1 MSLIPVS
8 LRAILPELIV
18 TGTALAVLL
27 GGVYLSPARQSAL
40 RWLSATGL
48 VIALWQVLAGGQQP
62 GTSFSGM
69 YVRDA
74 LTTMLQSTALLATL
88 LVLWVSADYLA
99 RAHLESGE
107 YYALLLTAALGT
119 MFMAASGD
127 LLMIFL
133 GLETL
138 SVPLYVLAAFHR
150 ENLRSQE
157 AGMKYFLLGA
167 FSTAFFLYGLA
178 LIYGTVGSTN
188 LGRLAERALAAPPLM
203 LLVGVGL
210 ATIGLGFKAAVVPF
224 HAWAPD
230 VYEGAPLAVTAYMS
244 VIAKVGAFAAL
255 LRVFSVALMAQA
267 AQWTTVLATI
277 AILTMTL
284 GNIAALLQTN
294 LKRLLAYSSIAHA
307 GFILVGVVAAT
318 RTGVSSVVFYL
329 LAYTFTTLGAF
340 GVILMLRR
348 HDEEVDQ
355 IGDLA
360 GLATR
365 SPALAGAM
373 ALFMVSLAGLPP
385 TAGFFAKFYVF
396 TAVLDSGHV
405 GVAIVGVLTTV
416 ISVYYYLRV
425 AYAMFIGQS
434 KEEVTITGSRWT
446 TTALVVAAAGVLV
459 LGILPTSVTTFLR
472 QVEAVL
478 K

>member
-1 MSLIPVS
+1 MILIPVN

-18 TGTALAVLL
+18 AGTAVLVLL
-27 GGVYLSPARQSAL
+27 GGVFVAPGRQRAL
-40 RWLSATGL
+40 RWLSAGSL
-48 VIALWQVLAGGQQP
+48 VVALWQVIAIGQLP
-62 GTSFSGM
+62 GASFSGM
-69 YVRDA
+69 HVRDA
-74 LTTMLQSTALLATL
+74 LTEVLQSTALVATL
-88 LVLWVSADYLA
+88 LVLWLSADYLSQS
-99 RAHLESGE
+99 RFESGE
-107 YYALLLTAALGT
+107 YYTLLLAAVLGA
-119 MFMAASGD
+119 MLMAASGD

-138 SVPLYVLAAFHR
+138 SIPLYVLAAFQR
-150 ENLRSQE
+150 AQVRSQE

-178 LIYGTVGSTN
+178 LIYGAVGSTN
-188 LGRLAERALAAPPLM
+188 LGSLADRTATAPSLM
-203 LLVGVGL
+203 LLIGVGL

-224 HAWAPD
+224 HTWAPD

-255 LRVFSVALMAQA
+255 LRVFSVALALQA
-267 AQWTTVLATI
+267 PQWTAVLATI
-277 AILTMTL
+277 AILTMAL

-307 GFILVGVVAAT
+307 GFILVGVVAANRAGAT
-318 RTGVSSVVFYL
+318 AVVFYL
-329 LAYTFTTLGAF
+329 LAYTFTNLGAF

-348 HDEEVDQ
+348 QGEEADE
-355 IGDLA
+355 IGDLT
-360 GLATR
+360 GLAWR

-373 ALFMVSLAGLPP
+373 TLFMVSLAGLPP
-385 TAGFFAKFYVF
+385 TAGFVAKLYVF
-396 TAVLDSGHV
+396 TAVLDTGHV
-405 GVAIVGVLTTV
+405 GVAVVGVLSTV

-425 AYAMFIGQS
+425 AYAMFLGDPRA
-434 KEEVTITGSRWT
+434 EVTITGGRWT

-459 LGILPTSVTTFLR
+459 LGILPAPLTTFLR
-472 QVEAVL
+472 QVEHVL